1 MDNSEHRFV
10 THFIK
15 DGVTV
20 LTFTKSMLNA
30 EAVNEAIA
38 VINTG
43 ENRNIIF
50 DFQAIRVFHN
60 PITPLVL
67 LHKRL
72 TEERGRMVLC
82 NVHPDIA
89 ALLQLIRLNQLFE
102 IQPGISSALAS
113 MRRQA

>member
-38 VINTG
+38 VINAG
-43 ENRNIIF
+43 ENRNVIF
-50 DFQAIRVFHN
+50 DFQAVLMFHN
-60 PITPLVL
+60 PITRLVL

-82 NVHPDIA
+82 NVHPDLAQIF
-89 ALLQLIRLNQLFE
+89 QITRLNQLFE

-113 MRRQA
+113 MRKQP